1 MRSIMFRGLLAAATA
16 VLAAACSGT
25 DAVSP
30 RISPATARRDVSADA
45 ANLTSM
51 SRPVDQNVWVSCLNG
66 GAGEA
71 VRVTGELHYEVQRRQ
86 DASGVFHF
94 NFKSAAAGLT
104 AVGLTSGTFFRGL
117 MTEHIT
123 SRAEDN
129 LNEDVRT
136 ADIIRF
142 VAPGSGDSYS
152 LMVSSHFIVDDGDYV
167 LWDQTWN
174 EVCR

>member
-1 MRSIMFRGLLAAATA
+1 MRSIIFRGILAATA
-16 VLAAACSGT
+16 VLTAACSST
-25 DAVSP
+25 DSVAPRVSA
-30 RISPATARRDVSADA
+30 ATARRDVSADA
-45 ANLTSM
+45 ANVTSM
-51 SRPVDQNVWVSCLNG
+51 SRPIDQYVWISCANG

-71 VRVTGELHYEVQRRQ
+71 VRVTGELHYEVQRTQ
-86 DASGVFHF
+86 DASGVFHL
-94 NFKSAAAGLT
+94 NFKSATSGLT

-123 SRAEDN
+123 SRAEDY

-136 ADIIRF
+136 ADMIRF
-142 VAPGSGDSYS
+142 IAPGSGDSYS
-152 LMVSSHFIVDDGDYV
+152 LMVSSHFIVDQGNYV

>member
-1 MRSIMFRGLLAAATA
+1 MRSIIFRGILAATA
-16 VLAAACSGT
+16 ALAACSST
-25 DAVSP
+25 DSVAP
-30 RISPATARRDVSADA
+30 AASPATARRDVSANA
-45 ANLTSM
+45 TKPTSM
-51 SRPVDQNVWVSCLNG
+51 NRPIDQYVWVSCANG

-71 VRVTGELHYEVQRRQ
+71 VRVTGELHYEVQSMK
-86 DASGVFHF
+86 DSSGVFHL
-94 NFKSAAAGLT
+94 NFKSVTSGLT
-104 AVGLTSGTFFRGL
+104 GVGQTSGTFFRGL

-142 VAPGSGDSYS
+142 VAPGSGESYS
-152 LMVSSHFIVDDGDYV
+152 LMVSSHFIVDQGTYV

>member
-1 MRSIMFRGLLAAATA
+1 MRAIIFRSILAATA
-16 VLAAACSGT
+16 VFVAACSSVDSVAPT
-25 DAVSP
+25 TSA
-30 RISPATARRDVSADA
+30 AAARRDVSANA
-45 ANLTSM
+45 ANVTSL
-51 SRPVDQNVWVSCLNG
+51 SRPIDQAVWVSCANG

-71 VRVTGELHYEVQRRQ
+71 VRVTGELHYEVQRTK
-86 DASGVFHF
+86 DSSGVFHL
-94 NFKSAAAGLT
+94 NFKSATSGLT

-123 SRAEDN
+123 SRAEDY

-136 ADIIRF
+136 SDIIRL
-142 VAPGSGDSYS
+142 VATGSRDSYS
-152 LMVSSHFIVDDGDYV
+152 LMVSSHFIVDQGTYV